1 MESRHRQITKYI
13 RSALLVAGSAF
24 YICGCRSTP
33 VDDGETSEGL
43 MTQEAFNLVRIE
55 SENGKLSNRFETPLM
70 EVYEYAREPYR
81 EFRKGIDITTYS
93 SETGEVE
100 STLVADYAIEF
111 INQQLWEAK
120 GNVVATNAKG
130 HILETQQLFWNQ
142 RTGRIYSNIDTKITQ
157 GSDIIIGVGF
167 ESDEQFRDWEFRRP
181 RGTVDVDVEATK
193 TPGAGTPEDP
203 APVGSEAAEE
213 GSREDATEPS
223 LQPEPEAA
231 PAPSQAAGQPDTRE
245 AGARPQAAPAN
256 GAARPLRRER
266 AVMEPLERA
275 PVEQNAD

>member
-1 MESRHRQITKYI
+1 
-13 RSALLVAGSAF
+13 
-24 YICGCRSTP
+24 
-33 VDDGETSEGL
+33 

-55 SENGKLSNRFETPLM
+55 SENGKLGNRFETPLM

-93 SETGEVE
+93 AETGEVE

-111 INQQLWEAK
+111 MNQQLWEAK

-130 HILETQQLFWNQ
+130 HVLETQQLFWNQ

-157 GSDIIIGVGF
+157 GSDVIIGVGF

-193 TPGAGTPEDP
+193 TPGAGAT
-203 APVGSEAAEE
+203 
-213 GSREDATEPS
+213 EDAGSVETATAEDNAPAAAPAAAPLPEPD
-223 LQPEPEAA
+223 PTPRAEPEAA
-231 PAPSQAAGQPDTRE
+231 AVRE
-245 AGARPQAAPAN
+245 N
-256 GAARPLRRER
+256 ERPLRRER
-266 AVMEPLERA
+266 IPMEPARRE
-275 PVEQNAD
+275 PVEQTGGE